1 MESDGDSSCKR
12 DNGMK
17 KRLAAISSILV
28 LSILLTSCGQ
38 PTGNTKKNPFDDD
51 PPPTSAYPTPAIPF
65 GKPSHD
71 LTMVDVKAT
80 FDDFYADFDQP
91 WGADKNLR
99 MAKGDVDNY
108 FVYVAL
114 DSRNNQVNENLNY
127 ISTVTKPSIQV
138 YRNEDYP
145 GYLIYEVNYEQ
156 IFPIYTR
163 QPSVYAT
170 SFFSYHNVEFIDFY
184 TGTVIP
190 SVYLSTHIDSFGVTG
205 NFFYKGDKYKLE
217 YYEFRHTEV
226 LKADSKIDNDGMTRL
241 SQTVK
246 ILSTSYFIV
255 PEFYDGLL
263 MCVYVANDT
272 GRSVQ
277 ELIEENNP
285 DFCPPEPFGDDE
297 NPDDYVF
304 FGITS
309 PK

>member
-1 MESDGDSSCKR
+1 M
-12 DNGMK
+12 
-17 KRLAAISSILV
+17 L
-28 LSILLTSCGQ
+28 LSSCGQ
-38 PTGNTKKNPFDDD
+38 PGNSKKKKPFDDD
-51 PPPTSAYPTPAIPF
+51 TSSSVPIPTPVIPM

-71 LTMVDVKAT
+71 LSKVDVKAT
-80 FDDFYADFDQP
+80 YDDFYVEDFSKP
-91 WGADKNLR
+91 WGSDKNLR
-99 MAKGDVDNY
+99 LVNSDVDNY
-108 FVYVAL
+108 FVYVSL
-114 DSRNNQVNENLNY
+114 DAGNNMVNENLNY
-127 ISTVTKPSIQV
+127 MSTVTKPTIQV

-145 GYLIYEVNYEQ
+145 GCLIYEVNYEQ
-156 IFPIYTR
+156 IFPIYSR
-163 QPSVYAT
+163 QPSSYYYS

-190 SVYLSTHIDSFGVTG
+190 SVFLSTSINSFGVTG
-205 NFFYKGDKYKLE
+205 NFVYKGEKYRLD
-217 YYEFRHTEV
+217 YYEFRHSEVEKSERKTESSGTE
-226 LKADSKIDNDGMTRL
+226 LL
-241 SQTVK
+241 SETVK

-277 ELIEENNP
+277 ELLEENSP

-304 FGITS
+304 FAITA

>member
-1 MESDGDSSCKR
+1 M
-12 DNGMK
+12 
-17 KRLAAISSILV
+17 L
-28 LSILLTSCGQ
+28 LSSCGQ
-38 PTGNTKKNPFDDD
+38 PGNSKKKKPFDDD
-51 PPPTSAYPTPAIPF
+51 TSSSVPIPTPVIPM

-71 LTMVDVKAT
+71 LSKVDVKAT
-80 FDDFYADFDQP
+80 YDDFYVEDFSKP
-91 WGADKNLR
+91 WGSDKNLR
-99 MAKGDVDNY
+99 LVNSDVDNY
-108 FVYVAL
+108 FVYVSL
-114 DSRNNQVNENLNY
+114 DAGNNMVNENLNY
-127 ISTVTKPSIQV
+127 MSTVTKPTIQV

-145 GYLIYEVNYEQ
+145 GCLIYEVNYEQ
-156 IFPIYTR
+156 IFPIYSR
-163 QPSVYAT
+163 QPSSYYYS

-190 SVYLSTHIDSFGVTG
+190 SVYLSTSINSFGVTG
-205 NFFYKGDKYKLE
+205 NFVYKGEKYRLD
-217 YYEFRHTEV
+217 YYEFRHSEVEKSERKTESSGTE
-226 LKADSKIDNDGMTRL
+226 LL
-241 SQTVK
+241 SETVK

-277 ELIEENNP
+277 ELLEENSP

-304 FGITS
+304 FAITA

>member
-1 MESDGDSSCKR
+1 
-12 DNGMK
+12 MK
-17 KRLAAISSILV
+17 KRLAAISTILV
-28 LSILLTSCGQ
+28 LSMLLSSCGQ
-38 PTGNTKKNPFDDD
+38 PGNSKKKKPFDDD
-51 PPPTSAYPTPAIPF
+51 TSSSVPIPTPVIPM

-71 LTMVDVKAT
+71 LSKVDVKAT
-80 FDDFYADFDQP
+80 YDDFYVEDFSKP
-91 WGADKNLR
+91 WGSDKNLR
-99 MAKGDVDNY
+99 LVNSDVDNY
-108 FVYVAL
+108 FVYVSL
-114 DSRNNQVNENLNY
+114 DAGNNMVNENLNY
-127 ISTVTKPSIQV
+127 MSTVTKPTIQV

-145 GYLIYEVNYEQ
+145 GCLIYEVNYEQ
-156 IFPIYTR
+156 IFPIYSR
-163 QPSVYAT
+163 QPSSYYYS

-190 SVYLSTHIDSFGVTG
+190 SVYLSTSINSFGVTG
-205 NFFYKGDKYKLE
+205 NFVYKGEKYRLD
-217 YYEFRHTEV
+217 YYEFRHSEVEKSERKTESSGTE
-226 LKADSKIDNDGMTRL
+226 LL
-241 SQTVK
+241 SETVK

-277 ELIEENNP
+277 ELLEENRP

-304 FGITS
+304 FAITA

>member
-1 MESDGDSSCKR
+1 
-12 DNGMK
+12 MK

-28 LSILLTSCGQ
+28 LSMLLTSCSQ
-38 PTGNTKKNPFDDD
+38 PGSKKKKKPFDD
-51 PPPTSAYPTPAIPF
+51 PASSTIPIPTPVIPM

-71 LTMVDVKAT
+71 LSKVDVKAT
-80 FDDFYADFDQP
+80 YDDFYVEDFSKP

-99 MAKGDVDNY
+99 LATSDVDNY
-108 FVYVAL
+108 FVYVSL
-114 DSRNNQVNENLNY
+114 DASNKQVNENLNY
-127 ISTVTKPSIQV
+127 MSTVTKPTIQV

-145 GYLIYEVNYEQ
+145 GCLIYEVNYEQ

-163 QPSVYAT
+163 QPSSYYYS

-190 SVYLSTHIDSFGVTG
+190 SVYLSTSIDSFGVTG
-205 NFFYKGDKYKLE
+205 NFIYKGEKYRLD
-217 YYEFRHTEV
+217 YYEFRRSEVVKSERKDEGSGTEV
-226 LKADSKIDNDGMTRL
+226 L
-241 SQTVK
+241 SQTTK
-246 ILSTSYFIV
+246 ITSTSYFII

-304 FGITS
+304 FAITA